1 MADPEVSTRR
11 PWTERFLEVFASTG
25 NVLLSANAAGVS
37 RDAPYK
43 LAKRDPEFAADWA
56 RARDDA
62 VDQLEGEARR
72 RALAGSDTLLMF
84 LLRAHRP
91 ERYRETVRIDLA
103 REASAIAGLLGVDPD
118 AAIAEAER
126 ILAEHER

>member
-1 MADPEVSTRR
+1 MADRPRR
-11 PWTERFLEVFASTG
+11 PDWAPVFLEKFAAFG
-25 NVLLSANAAGVS
+25 NVLLACHAAGVS

-43 LAKRDPEFAADWA
+43 RARRSAAFAADWA
-56 RARDDA
+56 QARDDA
-62 VDQLEGEARR
+62 IDQLEGEARR
-72 RALAGSDTLLMF
+72 RALAGSDQLLMF